1 MSLVE
6 RIVNNGTATVQNNGF
21 IAPANA
27 VIYTHMNDKLNV
39 ILDADEEYI
48 THVHNDVQLMTVGET
63 GVNGI
68 ASAELGVIAKGGV
81 FHTLRRSEP

>member
-1 MSLVE
+1 MSLVV

-27 VIYTHMNDKLNV
+27 VIYTQMNDKLNV
-39 ILDADEEYI
+39 ILNADEEV
-48 THVHNDVQLMTVGET
+48 THVHNDVQLMTVGAT

-68 ASAELGVIAKGGV
+68 ASAQIGYIAKGGS
-81 FHTLRRSEP
+81 FHALRRSG